1 MAKDPSGGDTVLS
14 CLPAGLSA
22 ELFGKGRLIGLA
34 ANGVLF
40 LAGDPGDGCYRV
52 ESGLLKA
59 AVVSASGAERI
70 LGIFGPGSIFGELS
84 MIDGEPRS
92 ASMIAIRESKVVF
105 VSRANFDALALAK
118 PEICRRIMVL
128 LTRRLRDVDNS
139 LLATS
144 FLSLKG
150 RTARILL
157 GLADA
162 FGENVGSGRIVV
174 RQKVSQSDLA
184 AMAGIARENVSRIL
198 NDWTRR
204 ALISRIAGYYCIEN
218 RATLEREVE
227 G

>member
-1 MAKDPSGGDTVLS
+1 MERGPSGETVFS
-14 CLPAGLSA
+14 CLPADLSG
-22 ELFGKGRLIGLA
+22 EFFGRGRPVALA
-34 ANGVLF
+34 ANEVLF

-52 ESGLLKA
+52 DSGLLKA
-59 AVVSASGAERI
+59 SVISASGAERI

-92 ASMIAIRESKVVF
+92 ASMVAIRESKVVF

-128 LTRRLRDVDNS
+128 LTRRLRDLDNS

-150 RTARILL
+150 RTARTLL

-162 FGENVGSGRIVV
+162 FGENVGSGRLVV

-184 AMAGIARENVSRIL
+184 AMAGIARENVSRII

-204 ALISRIAGYYCIEN
+204 SLISRIAGYYCIEN
-218 RATLEREVE
+218 RTALEREVDN
-227 G
+227 

>member
-1 MAKDPSGGDTVLS
+1 MATHPPGSDTVFG
-14 CLPAGLSA
+14 CLPANLSA
-22 ELFGKGRLIGLA
+22 ELFGKGRPVGLA
-34 ANGVLF
+34 ANEVLF
-40 LAGDPGDGCYRV
+40 LAGDPGDGCYRI

-59 AVVSASGAERI
+59 SVVSASGTERI

-84 MIDGEPRS
+84 IIDGEPRS

-105 VSRANFDALALAK
+105 VSRANFDALALAN

-128 LTRRLRDVDNS
+128 LARRLRDVDNS

-150 RTARILL
+150 RTARLLL

-162 FGENVGSGRIVV
+162 FGEHVGSGRIVV

-218 RATLEREVE
+218 RTTLEREVD

>member
-1 MAKDPSGGDTVLS
+1 MATDPSGDTVFS
-14 CLPAGLSA
+14 CLPAELSA
-22 ELFGKGRLIGLA
+22 QLFGKGRSVTLA
-34 ANGVLF
+34 ANAVLF

-59 AVVSASGAERI
+59 SVVSASGAERI

-84 MIDGEPRS
+84 MIDGETRS
-92 ASMIAIRESKVVF
+92 ASMIAIRDSKVVF
-105 VSRANFDALALAK
+105 VSRANFEELALAR
-118 PEICRRIMVL
+118 PEICRRIMTL

-157 GLADA
+157 NLADA

-198 NDWTRR
+198 NEWTRR
-204 ALISRIAGYYCIEN
+204 ALISRIAGYYCIEK
-218 RATLEREVE
+218 RAMLEREVD

>member
-1 MAKDPSGGDTVLS
+1 MAKDPSGGDTVFS
-14 CLPAGLSA
+14 CLPADLSA
-22 ELFGKGRLIGLA
+22 ELFGKGRPIALA
-34 ANGVLF
+34 ANAVLF

-70 LGIFGPGSIFGELS
+70 LGIFGAGSIFGELS

-118 PEICRRIMVL
+118 PEICRSIMVL
-128 LTRRLRDVDNS
+128 LTRRLREVDNS

-144 FLSLKG
+144 FLSLRG
-150 RTARILL
+150 RTARVLL

-162 FGENVGSGRIVV
+162 FGESVGAGRIVV

-204 ALISRIAGYYCIEN
+204 ALISRISGYYCIEN
-218 RATLEREVE
+218 RTTLEREAE
-227 G
+227 S

>member
-1 MAKDPSGGDTVLS
+1 
-14 CLPAGLSA
+14 
-22 ELFGKGRLIGLA
+22 
-34 ANGVLF
+34 
-40 LAGDPGDGCYRV
+40 
-52 ESGLLKA
+52 
-59 AVVSASGAERI
+59 
-70 LGIFGPGSIFGELS
+70 
-84 MIDGEPRS
+84 
-92 ASMIAIRESKVVF
+92 
-105 VSRANFDALALAK
+105 
-118 PEICRRIMVL
+118 VL

-162 FGENVGSGRIVV
+162 FGEHVGSGRVVV

-218 RATLEREVE
+218 RATLEAELD

>member
-1 MAKDPSGGDTVLS
+1 MARGSSDETVFN
-14 CLPAGLSA
+14 CLPADLSA
-22 ELFGKGRLIGLA
+22 EFFGTGRPIALA
-34 ANGVLF
+34 ANEVLF
-40 LAGDPGDGCYRV
+40 FAGDPGDGCYRV
-52 ESGLLKA
+52 DSGLLKA
-59 AVVSASGAERI
+59 SVISASGAERI

-92 ASMIAIRESKVVF
+92 ASMVAIRESKVVF

-118 PEICRRIMVL
+118 PEICRSIMVL
-128 LTRRLRDVDNS
+128 LTRRLRDLDNS

-150 RTARILL
+150 RTARTLL

-162 FGENVGSGRIVV
+162 FGEDVGSGRLVV

-184 AMAGIARENVSRIL
+184 AMAGIARENVSRII

-204 ALISRIAGYYCIEN
+204 SLISRIAGYYCIEN
-218 RATLEREVE
+218 RTGLEREVDN
-227 G
+227 

>member
-1 MAKDPSGGDTVLS
+1 MATDPPGDTVLD
-14 CLPAGLSA
+14 CLPAELSA
-22 ELFGKGRLIGLA
+22 QLFGKGRSVTLA
-34 ANGVLF
+34 ANEVLF

-52 ESGLLKA
+52 DGGLLKA
-59 AVVSASGAERI
+59 SVVSASGAERI

-92 ASMIAIRESKVVF
+92 ASMIAIRDSKVVF
-105 VSRANFDALALAK
+105 VSRANFEELALAK
-118 PEICRRIMVL
+118 PEICRRIMTL

-150 RTARILL
+150 RTARVLL

-162 FGENVGSGRIVV
+162 FGEPVGSGRIVV

-204 ALISRIAGYYCIEN
+204 ALISRIAGYYCIEK
-218 RATLEREVE
+218 RAMLEREVD

>member
-1 MAKDPSGGDTVLS
+1 MATDRSGDTIFS
-14 CLPAGLSA
+14 CLPADLSA
-22 ELFGKGRLIGLA
+22 ELFGKGRPVTLA
-34 ANGVLF
+34 ANEVLF

-52 ESGLLKA
+52 ESGLLKVSA
-59 AVVSASGAERI
+59 VSASGAERI

-92 ASMIAIRESKVVF
+92 ASMIAIRESKVTF
-105 VSRANFDALALAK
+105 VSRANFDALALVK
-118 PEICRRIMVL
+118 PELCRCIMTL

-157 GLADA
+157 NLADG
-162 FGENVGSGRIVV
+162 FGEPVGSGRIVV

-218 RATLEREVE
+218 RAMLEREVD

>member
-1 MAKDPSGGDTVLS
+1 MATDRSGDTILS
-14 CLPAGLSA
+14 CLPADLSA
-22 ELFGKGRLIGLA
+22 ELFGEGRPVALA
-34 ANGVLF
+34 ANEVLF

-52 ESGLLKA
+52 ESGLLKVSA
-59 AVVSASGAERI
+59 VSASGAERI

-92 ASMIAIRESKVVF
+92 ASMIAIRESKVTF

-118 PEICRRIMVL
+118 PELCRSIMTL

-150 RTARILL
+150 RTARVLL
-157 GLADA
+157 NLADA

-198 NDWTRR
+198 NEWTRR
-204 ALISRIAGYYCIEN
+204 ALVSRIAGYYCIEK
-218 RATLEREVE
+218 RAMLEREVD

>member
-1 MAKDPSGGDTVLS
+1 MARGHSGDETVFT
-14 CLPAGLSA
+14 CLPADLSA
-22 ELFGKGRLIGLA
+22 ELFGKGRPVALGA
-34 ANGVLF
+34 DEVLF

-59 AVVSASGAERI
+59 SVISASGAERI

-118 PEICRRIMVL
+118 PDICRRVMAL
-128 LTRRLRDVDNS
+128 LARRLRDVDSS

-162 FGENVGSGRIVV
+162 FGESVGAGRIII

-184 AMAGIARENVSRIL
+184 AMAGIARENVSRII

-204 ALISRIAGYYCIEN
+204 TVVSRIAGYYCIEN
-218 RATLEREVE
+218 RPALEREMDD
-227 G
+227 